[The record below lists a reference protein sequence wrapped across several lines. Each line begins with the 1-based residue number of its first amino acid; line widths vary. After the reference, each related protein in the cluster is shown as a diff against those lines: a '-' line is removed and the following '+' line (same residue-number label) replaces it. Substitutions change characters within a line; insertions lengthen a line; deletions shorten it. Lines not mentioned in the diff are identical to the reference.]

1 MDLLRRNP
9 EIVSDPDLRLEHHGA
24 LLDAMRLRWVN
35 RWQKETKSKYEAADM
50 QSAAVA
56 ISATLTA
63 MDELAPTAG
72 IDADAWK
79 VQRQIWEDTLQSPLR
94 QRQGATPP
102 QDQMLETVRQE
113 WQRRNADLNETK

>member
-1 MDLLRRNP
+1 
-9 EIVSDPDLRLEHHGA
+9 
-24 LLDAMRLRWVN
+24 
-35 RWQKETKSKYEAADM
+35 
-50 QSAAVA
+50 VA